1 MDLASTAPSGD
12 VYYRVTSDVRT
23 TLNFTDRVSSAFIG
37 SSLDFT
43 GFSASQL
50 LIVTWDRVKGVRT
63 NEVG

>member
-1 MDLASTAPSGD
+1 MDLASTASTGN
-12 VYYRVTSDVRT
+12 VYYRVASDVST
-23 TLNFTDRVSSAFIG
+23 TRRFTEDVSLAFRG
-37 SSLDFT
+37 SSHEFT